1 MPDRLTTAEE
11 TGVRLVDFAIHIS
24 KDVVLATVR
33 IGRDDAGHH
42 RMTRRIKHLDTPEG
56 CRKECA
62 ELYRRAWKGEI
73 GWADAHE
80 AAEVLGRL
88 FNMNGGSA
96 DTGAA
101 NGEAK
106 WNDVGKNALHR

>member
-1 MPDRLTTAEE
+1 M
-11 TGVRLVDFAIHIS
+11 I
-24 KDVVLATVR
+24 
-33 IGRDDAGHH
+33 
-42 RMTRRIKHLDTPEG
+42 RRIKHLDTPEG

-80 AAEVLGRL
+80 AAAVLERL
-88 FNMNGGSA
+88 HSMNG
-96 DTGAA
+96 GAA

-106 WNDVGKNALHR
+106 WEDVGKNALHR